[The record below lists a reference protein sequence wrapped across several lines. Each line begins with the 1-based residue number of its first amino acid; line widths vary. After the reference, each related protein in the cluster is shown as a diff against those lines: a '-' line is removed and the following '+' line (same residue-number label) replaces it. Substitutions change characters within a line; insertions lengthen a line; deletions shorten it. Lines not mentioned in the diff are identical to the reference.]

1 MYVYSCTGATPHIFG
16 IPTRTPHA
24 AFCTVIVTTRSVPG
38 HIHTSMTLPC
48 SINREAVP
56 QPLSPIQ
63 LLRVVHPLWR
73 RITQNFLCTQNDPP
87 IPCHS
92 WIQPQ
97 ASYLRLTFSPAH
109 HLSSDPLVSLVIFL
123 PTQFLKSIT
132 KRGFGACFPC
142 PFIFTNPSRPSISPS
157 LDRLSHN
164 IPQVKDTFW
173 TLT

>member
-16 IPTRTPHA
+16 TPTRTLHA
-24 AFCTVIVTTRSVPG
+24 AFSTVIATTRNVPG

-48 SINREAVP
+48 FINREAVP

-73 RITQNFLCTQNDPP
+73 RIIQKFLCIQSDPP

-97 ASYLRLTFSPAH
+97 ASYPETHFLASHIIFRLTHWYPFFTHTVSQKYQQKGA
-109 HLSSDPLVSLVIFL
+109 LELVS
-123 PTQFLKSIT
+123 
-132 KRGFGACFPC
+132 R
-142 PFIFTNPSRPSISPS
+142 PFIFTNPSRPSISP
-157 LDRLSHN
+157 L
-164 IPQVKDTFW
+164 P
-173 TLT
+173 